1 MDDYETK
8 NVLKERYKLTM
19 YIYRNGQKECDR
31 DRNLQNT
38 LERFWK
44 LKNGIFF
51 N

>member
-1 MDDYETK
+1 MTNDTK

-19 YIYRNGQKECDR
+19 YFYRNGQKERDH

-44 LKNGIFF
+44 SKNGIFF
-51 N
+51 K

>member
-1 MDDYETK
+1 MTNDKK

-19 YIYRNGQKECDR
+19 YFYRNGQKEHVH

-38 LERFWK
+38 LERFGK